1 MLRSDQFEEC
11 LSKFGLSY
19 HVYYAKTC
27 QDLVG
32 FENLDVLE
40 VGGSLPPDFVFDYL
54 GVKSWT
60 AIEAPSYAESL
71 EEASGLTHQGT
82 IIPTLKNAQELR
94 FKNRQTEKY
103 NFYLEN
109 IEDLPEEYFGQFD
122 IIFSIATFEHINKL
136 PAALDKMFRALR
148 SGGKLFSMFSPIWSA
163 YDGHHLPEIVDLSG
177 KRFDFGSSP
186 IPPWGHLLMTRGE
199 MAQYLYDKTD
209 RETADKIVYF
219 VYQSDH
225 INRYFTEDYQDIIQ
239 NSDFQTLRFDLT
251 FQTNIFPEV
260 ERQLQLIYPRQKH
273 FSNNGILLVLE
284 KSAVSLPSQH
294 ISSVGSY
301 QAMNKNAVTS
311 NVIHLKPQTS
321 VNYPPFK
328 NGLYMEE
335 YFSSYWGNIDFP
347 EMDRF
352 VYLDV
357 FWHNLFQN
365 AGGNVIGVMQNLT
378 PLVLRRCE
386 EARQEGKLVFT
397 LLQWDDGLLLQ
408 ADKPDNLVV
417 FAIAGNSDPD
427 LYVPLPLIVEDR
439 ENRLLRV
446 TRLPLAE
453 RNILCSFVGTI
464 THEVR
469 LRMYES
475 LQDVEGFQ
483 FHIKSSW
490 SADVP
495 EDMAQKFIDVS
506 QSSRFGLAPRGY
518 GPSSFRFFELMQLGV
533 IPVYVHDHENGLPYT
548 DVLDYSKFGVIIHI
562 DEIQNL
568 PDILNKISD
577 EQYEQMLKEM
587 DEVHHW
593 FTPEGICEYVQQYMT
608 DILYCQDLSTEY

>member
-1 MLRSDQFEEC
+1 MNISNSTIYNKVQELLNEGKNQDACHLIKEA
-11 LSKFGLSY
+11 LSNGLDFQGFG
-19 HVYYAKTC
+19 VYYAHVLLCGCDWQEITSLLPKETNFLLTSGWVQSVFQGKPINADNEPIPWLTYPAIDFLESILNSSWSIFEWGSGNSTLWWSKKVKEVQAIESDLNWFQEVQPKLPSNAQISHYTSEDEYSKSIHKFEDNYFDVIVIDGDFRNKC
-27 QDLVG
+27 AQECITKLKQDG
-32 FENLDVLE
+32 II
-40 VGGSLPPDFVFDYL
+40 VFDNTDGAEFNE
-54 GVKSWT
+54 GVLSLQNNGFYRMDFWGM
-60 AIEAPSYAESL
+60 IPSYL
-71 EEASGLTHQGT
+71 Y
-82 IIPTLKNAQELR
+82 KNC
-94 FKNRQTEKY
+94 TS
-103 NFYLEN
+103 
-109 IEDLPEEYFGQFD
+109 
-122 IIFSIATFEHINKL
+122 IFSKNL
-136 PAALDKMFRALR
+136 
-148 SGGKLFSMFSPIWSA
+148 
-163 YDGHHLPEIVDLSG
+163 
-177 KRFDFGSSP
+177 
-186 IPPWGHLLMTRGE
+186 
-199 MAQYLYDKTD
+199 
-209 RETADKIVYF
+209 
-219 VYQSDH
+219 
-225 INRYFTEDYQDIIQ
+225 N
-239 NSDFQTLRFDLT
+239 
-251 FQTNIFPEV
+251 
-260 ERQLQLIYPRQKH
+260 
-273 FSNNGILLVLE
+273 VL
-284 KSAVSLPSQH
+284 KCNLLPSQH
-294 ISSVGSY
+294 ISSVGISCY
-301 QAMNKNAVTS
+301 QAMNRNAVTS
-311 NVIHLKPQTS
+311 NVIDLKPQTS

-328 NGLYMEE
+328 NGLYLEE
-335 YFSSYWGNIDFP
+335 YFSSYWENIDFP
-347 EMDRF
+347 EKVRF

-365 AGGNVIGVMQNLT
+365 AGGNAIGVMQNLT
-378 PLVLRRCE
+378 PLVLSRCE

-408 ADKPDNLVV
+408 ADKPDNLII
-417 FAIAGNSDPD
+417 FAIAGNSDH

-446 TRLPLAE
+446 PRLSLAE

-548 DVLDYSKFGVIIHI
+548 DVLDYSKFSVIIHI

-568 PDILNKISD
+568 PDILNQISE

-587 DEVHHW
+587 NEVHHW